1 MVSTR
6 VVYKELDCLVSAV
19 RDSLFAFAENL
30 IDDVQFAVL
39 YDDNRSKPSFH
50 TGRLIAFTLDNLD
63 ETDRPECRTRC
74 CPFKSQFW

>member
-1 MVSTR
+1 M
-6 VVYKELDCLVSAV
+6 YKELDCLSAV

-50 TGRLIAFTLDNLD
+50 TGRLIAFPWTIWTRRIGRSAALDAVPSNHNFGD
-63 ETDRPECRTRC
+63 SVDN
-74 CPFKSQFW
+74 